1 MEKNNPNHENAAQV
15 WNCVFLL
22 TPRFNMMTLN
32 ALMEPIRVANY
43 LSLNTI
49 YAHHHC
55 SFDGTELTA
64 SNGLSVLC
72 QAPDANLPRN
82 TTVFVLA
89 SWGGE
94 NYANPQMMAWLRR
107 QHRNGVQ
114 ICGIE
119 MGTYILAKAQLLNNL
134 KVTTHWSYLQGLR
147 ERYPNVDVVEQLY
160 TEIGPIMT
168 SAGGTA
174 SFDLMLKFIETYRG
188 RALAGE
194 IADQIMHHPLRAPDT
209 PQKVTHGRGLASLPD
224 GVRAA
229 VRLIEE
235 NIENPLRVGEI
246 AARIG
251 ISQRQLERRFNANFS
266 CSVSRFAQLLRLQH
280 ARVLLVSTGL
290 GIGEIS
296 VASGFNTQS
305 HFNKA
310 FKECFGRKP
319 SAYRN
324 AWPDNEPNPQWPGTL
339 ASFIEAA
346 RQKTVFMAKNNSPD
360 TDTGPSNDTISG

>member
-1 MEKNNPNHENAAQV
+1 MEMTNLNHENAGQI

-43 LSLNTI
+43 LSLSNI

-55 SFDGTELTA
+55 SFDGAELKA
-64 SNGLSVLC
+64 SNGLSVRC
-72 QAPDANLPRN
+72 SQPEANLPRN

-94 NYANPQMMAWLRR
+94 KYSNPQLMAWLRR

-114 ICGIE
+114 ICGVEI
-119 MGTYILAKAQLLNNL
+119 GAYILAEAQLLTNL
-134 KVTTHWSYLQGLR
+134 KATTHWSYLQGFR
-147 ERYPNVDVVEQLY
+147 ERFPNIDVVEQLY
-160 TEIGPIMT
+160 TGIGQVMT
-168 SAGGTA
+168 CAGGTA
-174 SFDLMLKFIETYRG
+174 GFDLMLKFIETYRSQ
-188 RALAGE
+188 ALAGE
-194 IADQIMHHPLRAPDT
+194 IADQIMHHPLRAPEA

-229 VRLIEE
+229 VQLIEE
-235 NIENPLRVGEI
+235 HIEEPLRVGEI
-246 AARIG
+246 AARVG

-339 ASFIEAA
+339 ASFIDTV
-346 RQKTVFMAKNNSPD
+346 RQKAAATTGNGSP
-360 TDTGPSNDTISG
+360 GSNAGLQN